1 MYLPRVVKVAVEQAS
16 FHFDKLYS
24 YTVPEELEPV
34 CRGCRV
40 VVPFGGG
47 NRKRQAI
54 VMETDAAAEMERLK
68 PICSVIDTAPIL
80 NDELM
85 DLALWM
91 KQRTFCTV
99 FDAVRTMIP
108 TGVSVK
114 MTPVYRT
121 ATNMD
126 EPDDSVLSVEE
137 KRLINALSE

>member
-34 CRGCRV
+34 SRGCRV

-47 NRKRQAI
+47 NRKQQAI
-54 VMETDAAAEMERLK
+54 VLETDAQAEVDRLK
-68 PICSVIDTAPIL
+68 PICSVIDTTPL
-80 NDELM
+80 LGDELM
-85 DLALWM
+85 DLALWL

-108 TGVSVK
+108 TGFSMKMDSNFAVK
-114 MTPVYRT
+114 
-121 ATNMD
+121 
-126 EPDDSVLSVEE
+126 
-137 KRLINALSE
+137 